1 MSRDGNGNYSRVPGS
16 GYPNG
21 TTADGPEVDAEM
33 DDIATALT
41 QSLSKDGQTV
51 PTANLPMGGYRHTN
65 VDDAAART
73 DYARADQVQDCAL
86 STLSSVSGADT
97 ITATAPLSMTAYV
110 TGQEFSFVSAGANTG
125 AVTLNINSIGAKDVT
140 KRGTTALDAGDIPSG
155 AVVVVQYDGT
165 RFQLTGPAPAPT
177 VLPAASE
184 TVAGVVEL
192 ATDAEAQTGTDTTRA
207 ITPANLA
214 AVTAT
219 ETRAGVVELA
229 TTSEAVTGTDTAR
242 AVTPAGVASVLS
254 NLVSYDLGADI
265 ATTSGNSQQK
275 LGVPAT
281 ALWIEIDIVG
291 VSTTG
296 TDPFG
301 FQVGNSGGWTTSGY
315 TGSLSQGATATAM
328 SGAFTVVESTAAGSK
343 WTGFARLSRVRAAD
357 TTWVFTSFVSRT
369 DSSSS
374 VRIATGQV
382 TISDL
387 DRVRIAIISG
397 ASTFDDGFFRVK
409 AGI

>member
-1 MSRDGNGNYSRVPGS
+1 MSRDGNGNYTRVPGS

-110 TGQEFSFVSAGANTG
+110 AGQEFSFVSAGANTG

-177 VLPAASE
+177 ALPAASE

-192 ATDAEAQTGTDTTRA
+192 ATNAEAQTGTDTTRA

-229 TTSEAVTGTDTAR
+229 TSAEAIAGTDTAR
-242 AVTPAGVASVLS
+242 ALTPATLKASQIVLATP
-254 NLVSYDLGADI
+254 V
-265 ATTSGNSQQK
+265 ATTSGSEINLSTS
-275 LGVPAT
+275 VPSWARRLT
-281 ALWIEIDIVG
+281 VSFDG
-291 VSTTG
+291 VSLSG
-296 TDPFG
+296 SSSILVQIGDTDG
-301 FQVGNSGGWTTSGY
+301 FETSGY
-315 TGSLSQGATATAM
+315 VSSSTGVTGTGGGVVSSTEGFAIRINSSSLSVSGHMTLTHTGSNTWIASHSAGDPSVNMCGGGTKTLTAT
-328 SGAFTVVESTAAGSK
+328 
-343 WTGFARLSRVRAAD
+343 
-357 TTWVFTSFVSRT
+357 
-369 DSSSS
+369 
-374 VRIATGQV
+374 
-382 TISDL
+382 L
-387 DRVRIAIISG
+387 DRIRIKTVNG
-397 ASTFDDGFFRVK
+397 TDTFDTGEASV
-409 AGI
+409 IWE

>member
-1 MSRDGNGNYSRVPGS
+1 MSRDGNGNYTRVPGS

-21 TTADGPEVDAEM
+21 STADGPEVDAEM

-86 STLSSVSGADT
+86 STLTSVSGADT

-155 AVVVVQYDGT
+155 AVAVVQYDGT

-177 VLPAASE
+177 ALPAASE
-184 TVAGVVEL
+184 TVAGIVEL
-192 ATDAEAQTGTDTTRA
+192 STDAEAQTGTDTARA

-219 ETRAGVVELA
+219 ETRAGLAELA
-229 TTSEAVTGTDTAR
+229 TDAEAQAFTANKFIDGAKLAAAFQAANQSLSATDGSQTLPGGLILKWGFQNNTAGGYGTASSTFGTAFPNSCY
-242 AVTPAGVASVLS
+242 VV
-254 NLVSYDLGADI
+254 I
-265 ATTSGNSQQK
+265 ATYNNASGAN
-275 LGVPAT
+275 LFAPIVT
-281 ALWIEIDIVG
+281 AK
-291 VSTTG
+291 STTG
-296 TDPFG
+296 FTLYAALLGVFW
-301 FQVGNSGGWTTSGY
+301 FSIGN
-315 TGSLSQGATATAM
+315 
-328 SGAFTVVESTAAGSK
+328 
-343 WTGFARLSRVRAAD
+343 
-357 TTWVFTSFVSRT
+357 
-369 DSSSS
+369 
-374 VRIATGQV
+374 
-382 TISDL
+382 
-387 DRVRIAIISG
+387 
-397 ASTFDDGFFRVK
+397 
-409 AGI
+409 

>member
-1 MSRDGNGNYSRVPGS
+1 MSRDGNGKYTRVPGS

-110 TGQEFSFVSAGANTG
+110 AGQEFSFVSAGANTG

-177 VLPAASE
+177 ALPAASE

-192 ATDAEAQTGTDTTRA
+192 ATNAEAQTGTDTETN
-207 ITPANLA
+207 TG
-214 AVTAT
+214 T
-219 ETRAGVVELA
+219 ETNTQSGTDTE
-229 TTSEAVTGTDTAR
+229 TSTGSESGTQTGTDTE
-242 AVTPAGVASVLS
+242 
-254 NLVSYDLGADI
+254 
-265 ATTSGNSQQK
+265 TSTGTETGTQS
-275 LGVPAT
+275 GT
-281 ALWIEIDIVG
+281 DTET
-291 VSTTG
+291 STGTETGTQTG
-296 TDPFG
+296 TDTETSTG
-301 FQVGNSGGWTTSGY
+301 TETGTQTGTDTETSTGTETGTQTGTDTETSNSTETGTQTGTDTETSTSTETSTQ
-315 TGSLSQGATATAM
+315 TGTDN
-328 SGAFTVVESTAAGSK
+328 
-343 WTGFARLSRVRAAD
+343 D
-357 TTWVFTSFVSRT
+357 TTINITNNLAEGEQEVIYTE
-369 DSSSS
+369 
-374 VRIATGQV
+374 
-382 TISDL
+382 
-387 DRVRIAIISG
+387 
-397 ASTFDDGFFRVK
+397 
-409 AGI
+409 

>member
-1 MSRDGNGNYSRVPGS
+1 MSRDGNGNYTRVPGS

-65 VDDAAART
+65 VDDAASRT

-110 TGQEFSFVSAGANTG
+110 AGQEFSFVSAGANTG

-140 KRGTTALDAGDIPSG
+140 KRGTTALVAGDIASG
-155 AVVVVQYDGT
+155 EVVQVVYDGT
-165 RFQLTGPAPAPT
+165 RFQLVGRDSQP
-177 VLPAASE
+177 VAASE
-184 TVAGVVEL
+184 TVAGIVEL

-315 TGSLSQGATATAM
+315 TGSHSQGATATAM
-328 SGAFTVVESTAAGSK
+328 SSAFTVVESTAAGST

-369 DSSSS
+369 ESSST

-387 DRVRIAIISG
+387 DRVRIAMISG
-397 ASTFDDGFFRVK
+397 ASTFDAGFFRVK